1 MYHIQ
6 CSSNVPTGKGNP
18 KKSVMP
24 RKCGRDT
31 TVDKERVFLEIFEH
45 IDCLSG
51 KQSEFTI
58 LGKMMEDKFSGNNVL
73 YLI

>member
-1 MYHIQ
+1 
-6 CSSNVPTGKGNP
+6 
-18 KKSVMP
+18 MP

>member
-6 CSSNVPTGKGNP
+6 CSSNIPTGKGNP

-24 RKCGRDT
+24 RKFRRDT

-45 IDCLSG
+45 VDSLSD
-51 KQSEFTI
+51 KQFEFTI
-58 LGKMMEDKFSGNNVL
+58 LGKND
-73 YLI
+73 